1 MRLARRQV
9 ALSLIVSILKNLNG
23 SCTCQGQGLS
33 DIDAIRK
40 KGRATKIHD
49 HNNVWWT
56 LRSDKAQAHGN
67 EQRKVTIDVI
77 CGRESCL
84 CVCFVLL
91 CLPLPVNTKHS
102 NRKALQDT
110 SLFPKHSFIPHIP
123 TQLCQSN
130 TNTWTLSPFTLYITR
145 TIFKMSDSARK
156 DLSTSKLHR
165 SLNAKIWDDC

>member
-84 CVCFVLL
+84 CVCFLLL

-110 SLFPKHSFIPHIP
+110 SLFPKHSFVPHIQHNSASP
-123 TQLCQSN
+123 IQ
-130 TNTWTLSPFTLYITR
+130 TLEHSHLSHYTSLELSSRCLTVHEKTSPPVSCT
-145 TIFKMSDSARK
+145 A
-156 DLSTSKLHR
+156 
-165 SLNAKIWDDC
+165 A